1 PLTLAN
7 PIPRAME
14 GSIGVPLPVTQARFV
29 DPQVGVDEVPGGEI
43 GELVIRGP
51 QVMAGYWR
59 KPQETNDVLQDG
71 WLHTG
76 DLARMDDEGYF
87 YIVDRKKDVINA
99 AGFKVWPREVEE
111 VLFEHRMVE
120 LAAVVGVA
128 DRYRGETVKAVLVL
142 RKEFRG
148 RPDSEVRE
156 DLLRHCRSKLAAYK
170 VPRLLEVRDS
180 LPVSAAGKVLRREL
194 KG

>member
-1 PLTLAN
+1 
-7 PIPRAME
+7 
-14 GSIGVPLPVTQARFV
+14 
-29 DPQVGVDEVPGGEI
+29 
-43 GELVIRGP
+43 
-51 QVMAGYWR
+51 
-59 KPQETNDVLQDG
+59 
-71 WLHTG
+71 
-76 DLARMDDEGYF
+76 
-87 YIVDRKKDVINA
+87 
-99 AGFKVWPREVEE
+99 
-111 VLFEHRMVE
+111 MVE

-148 RPDSEVRE
+148 RPESEVQEELR
-156 DLLRHCRSKLAAYK
+156 RHCRSKLAAYK